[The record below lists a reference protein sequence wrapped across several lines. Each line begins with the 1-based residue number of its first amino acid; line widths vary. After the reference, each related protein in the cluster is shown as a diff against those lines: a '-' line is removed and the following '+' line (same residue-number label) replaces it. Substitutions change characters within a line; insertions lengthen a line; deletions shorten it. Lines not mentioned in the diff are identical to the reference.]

1 MAVLAGVTSNDLY
14 QDCDSRFWGICAL
27 CELPP
32 HRHGLDGQQD
42 MGGRDGR
49 TERVGMPFP
58 VLLPVLLPLL
68 FQGTEGETC
77 LFGLIRKDGTVFKN
91 RSWKRDTERGFVY

>member
-42 MGGRDGR
+42 MEAGMGEQDGLEGHYQYFCPFSVFFCSSKGR
-49 TERVGMPFP
+49 RVRPD
-58 VLLPVLLPLL
+58 
-68 FQGTEGETC
+68 C
-77 LFGLIRKDGTVFKN
+77 LG
-91 RSWKRDTERGFVY
+91 